1 MASGSLLAPMPGTVV
16 RVAVEPGAEV
26 VAGQA
31 VLVLEAMKMQHTV
44 AAPHDGVVTQVDVQP
59 GTTGG
64 GGRRARCRGGERMT
78 SFSESEERQELRK
91 QVAKLASKYGREYF
105 TEQARSGGKTTD
117 LWLEMGKNGYLGI
130 NIPEEYGG
138 GGGGIGDIAA
148 VCEELAAQGCPLLMM
163 VVSPAICGTVIAR
176 YGTEEQKQRWLPGIA
191 DGTGTMAFAITEPD
205 AGTNSHNIT
214 TTARRDGDEWVLNGR
229 KIYISGVDEADNV
242 LVVARAE
249 DAKTGKLKPCLFVVP
264 TDAAGFECAADPD
277 GDRQPRAAVPGV
289 HRRRAAAGRRAGRRR
304 GRAGSCSCSPGST
317 PSGSWRRRSPPAWR
331 GSRSARRRRTPRSA
345 RSSRRPIGAHQ
356 AIAHP
361 LAQSHIEIEL
371 ARLMT
376 QKAAAL
382 YDAGDDMGAGEAA
395 NMAKYAAAE
404 AACDAADRAVQTHGG
419 NGITQEYGMAGLL
432 VATRAGRIAPVSR
445 EMILNFVAM
454 HSLGLPKSY

>member
-1 MASGSLLAPMPGTVV
+1 
-16 RVAVEPGAEV
+16 
-26 VAGQA
+26 
-31 VLVLEAMKMQHTV
+31 
-44 AAPHDGVVTQVDVQP
+44 
-59 GTTGG
+59 
-64 GGRRARCRGGERMT
+64 MT
-78 SFSESEERQELRK
+78 SFSESDERQELRR
-91 QVAKLASKYGREYF
+91 QVRKLAGKYGREWF
-105 TEQARSGGKTTD
+105 TEKARSGEKTTD
-117 LWLEMGKNGYLGI
+117 LWLDIGKNGYLGI

-148 VCEELAAQGCPLLMM
+148 VCEELSAQGCPLLLM
-163 VVSPAICGTVIAR
+163 VVSPAICGTIISR
-176 YGTEEQKQRWLPGIA
+176 YGTDEQKQRWLPGIC

-205 AGTNSHNIT
+205 AGTNTHNIT
-214 TTARRDGDEWVLNGR
+214 TTARRDALPDGRSEWVLNGR
-229 KIYISGVDEADNV
+229 KTYISGVDEANNV

-249 DAKTGKLKPCLFVVP
+249 DAKTGKVKPVLFVVP
-264 TDAAGFECAADPD
+264 TDATGFEAQPIPMEIVSPELQFTVFMDDVRLPNDAIVGDEDGGLVQLFAGLNPERIMAASFST
-277 GDRQPRAAVPGV
+277 GLARFALDRAVQYAKEREVFQG
-289 HRRRAAAGRRAGRRR
+289 
-304 GRAGSCSCSPGST
+304 
-317 PSGSWRRRSPPAWR
+317 
-331 GSRSARRRRTPRSA
+331 
-345 RSSRRPIGAHQ
+345 PIGGHQ

-361 LAQSHIEIEL
+361 LAQSHIEVEL

-382 YDAGDDMGAGEAA
+382 YDAGDDMAAGEAA

-445 EMILNFVAM
+445 EMILNFISM